1 MDVKQAV
8 AVAKSHVADLFS
20 DEGITALGL
29 EAVEFDDTNN
39 AWKITIGF
47 SREWDTYAPI
57 GTSALSSPG
66 LRRTRSYKIVR
77 IADNNGKILSVDH
90 RIFV

>member
-47 SREWDTYAPI
+47 SRE
-57 GTSALSSPG
+57 
-66 LRRTRSYKIVR
+66 
-77 IADNNGKILSVDH
+77 
-90 RIFV
+90 